1 MAHSPSKLETIK
13 AESASLRG
21 TLAEQVADGDTTHF
35 DEAGKQLLKF
45 HGLYQQDD
53 RDARKDNRTRGRDKV
68 YSFMLRTR
76 VPGGHLTADQYL
88 VHDDLATRFANNTL
102 RITTRQ
108 CFQLHGVLKGDI
120 QSTIREL
127 DRVLITSLGACGDL
141 VRNVMC
147 CPAPVHDAVHAEI
160 EAVTRAISRPSS
172 AAHTGLS
179 RDLA

>member
-1 MAHSPSKLETIK
+1 MAHTLSKLETIK
-13 AESASLRG
+13 AASSNLRG
-21 TLAEQVADGDTTHF
+21 DLAAEVDDGDRSYF

-53 RDARKDNRTRGRDKV
+53 RDARKDNRANGRDKA

-76 VPGGHLTADQYL
+76 IPGGQLTADQYL
-88 VHDDLATRFANNTL
+88 VHDELADRFANHTL

-120 QSTIREL
+120 KASIQAL
-127 DRVLITSLGACGDL
+127 DQALITSLGACGDL

-147 CPAPVHDAVHAEI
+147 CPAPVHD
-160 EAVTRAISRPSS
+160 P
-172 AAHTGLS
+172 
-179 RDLA
+179 